1 MAGARDIQ
9 RRIKSITNT
18 RKVTGAMEVV
28 SAAKMKKAV
37 TQVLALRPYAHAMHA
52 LLDNIAPQAA
62 ASHPLLAVRD
72 VNNVLVLVIASNK
85 GLCGSFNANVARMTR
100 SLLEKQEV
108 LAQTR
113 NRRGGKK
120 KIAADLTVDFVTI
133 GKKADHLVKMLGKK
147 SIASFP
153 DLNFDSRSEAMR
165 PITKMIF
172 DAFEEEKYDKIAVIY
187 TDYVNAIT
195 QEQKVRQL
203 LPVSRVDLEKQLA
216 EMDYMADEYGIETR
230 EYAYVAEPSNEEA
243 LREIVPRVLET
254 QILHAILESNASKE
268 SARMIAM
275 KNATDAA
282 GDIIDDLTLTYNK
295 LRQAKITQEISE
307 ISAGRAALE

>member
-1 MAGARDIQ
+1 
-9 RRIKSITNT
+9 
-18 RKVTGAMEVV
+18 MEVV

-37 TQVLALRPYAHAMHA
+37 SQVLSLRPYAHAMHT
-52 LLDNIAPQAA
+52 LLDNIVPQAA
-62 ASHPLLAVRD
+62 ASHPLLVVRD
-72 VNNVLVLVIASNK
+72 VKNVLVLVIASNK
-85 GLCGSFNANVARMTR
+85 GLCGSFNANVSRMTR
-100 SLLEKQEV
+100 TLLEKPDV
-108 LAQTR
+108 LARTR
-113 NRRGGKK
+113 NRRGEGKGTAGE
-120 KIAADLTVDFVTI
+120 INIDFVTI
-133 GKKADHLVKMLGKK
+133 GKKADHLVKILGKET
-147 SIASFP
+147 IASFP
-153 DLNFDSRSEAMR
+153 NLHYDSRSEAMR

-172 DAFEEEKYDKIAVIY
+172 DTFEEEKYDKVAIVY

-216 EMDYMADEYGIETR
+216 EMDYMADQYGIESR
-230 EYAYVAEPSNEEA
+230 EYEYVAEPSNEEA

-254 QILHAILESNASKE
+254 QILHAVLESNASKE